1 MWIPLAMVRRRDWSG
16 DNRETEFIMIGGEKV
31 RPKPRSSP
39 QRRKIR
45 SPSQRLNQELMPCGQ
60 PGREKLRMVLCG
72 WRYSTTLMAWRRLDQ
87 G

>member
-1 MWIPLAMVRRRDWSG
+1 MWISLAMVRRRDWSG

-45 SPSQRLNQELMPCGQ
+45 SPSQRLCALWVEVLHYHGT
-60 PGREKLRMVLCG
+60 EKTRSGLRDG
-72 WRYSTTLMAWRRLDQ
+72 KSQ